1 MTIGAEAGDTP
12 ARAARRSR
20 VKAADAQRLDTLE
33 AQAKGAFRTAGILNI
48 VTGALWPVQAAVVA
62 ALIAGW
68 LQGHAAAASSL
79 EAAVAFV
86 LLAALRAMLDH
97 RAGAVMFDAADGIVA
112 AERAT
117 LLARESRRAGGGPAS
132 AEVGALMAQK
142 LPMLL
147 PYLTR
152 YRPAQFR
159 AGVLPI
165 LILIITAWFSWAAAL
180 VLLVAGPLIPVFMA
194 LIGIAAKEASQK
206 QMAEIGD
213 LNALLMDRLGA
224 LVDIRLLDAG
234 ERTARDFEA
243 RAEGLRARTMAV
255 LRIAF
260 LSSTVLEL
268 FAALGVA
275 MVAVYVGFSLLG
287 SIRFG
292 TWGAPLSVGEGIFLL
307 LLAPDFFQPLRD
319 VAAAWHDRA
328 QALAV
333 AGELATAEAG
343 APVAALGAGAAATA
357 LPGAAVIR
365 LHGAVVQRGAR
376 MLRLP
381 DLTLAPGERI
391 AVTGPSGAG
400 KSTLLAALAGLV
412 PLAAGTVQVAGVTL
426 DEASADGWRA
436 RLAWVGQSPHFLDRT
451 LGENLDLRGL
461 GGDLGPALAAARAEG
476 VVATLPGGLAARLG
490 ETGGGISGGEARRL
504 MLARAFAANPEVLLA
519 DEPTADLDR
528 ETADAVTAALMELS
542 TRGVTLVVATHDP
555 ILIAA
560 LGREVRL

>member
-1 MTIGAEAGDTP
+1 MTAGAEAQDAP
-12 ARAARRSR
+12 ARAERRAR
-20 VKAADAQRLDTLE
+20 VKAPDACRLDVLE
-33 AQAKGAFRTAGILNI
+33 AQGKNAFRTAGFLNI
-48 VTGALWPVQAAVVA
+48 VAGAVWPVQAAVVA
-62 ALIAGW
+62 ALVAGW
-68 LQGHAAAASSL
+68 LDGRSTAATAL
-79 EAAVAFV
+79 ESALAF
-86 LLAALRAMLDH
+86 LALAALRAMLEH
-97 RAGAVMFDAADGIVA
+97 RAGAVVFDAADRVVA

-117 LLARESRRAGGGPAS
+117 LLARESRRAGGGPSS

-152 YRPAQFR
+152 YRPAQAR

-213 LNALLMDRLGA
+213 LNTLLMDRLGA
-224 LVDIRLLDAG
+224 LVDIRLLDASD
-234 ERTARDFEA
+234 RTSRDFEA
-243 RAEGLRARTMAV
+243 RAEGLSTRTMAV

-275 MVAVYVGFSLLG
+275 MIAVYVGFSLLG

-307 LLAPDFFQPLRD
+307 MLAPDYFQPLRD

-333 AGELATAEAG
+333 AGELAAAEAG
-343 APVAALGAGAAATA
+343 APVAALGAGAQAAA
-357 LPGAAVIR
+357 LPGAAAIELR
-365 LHGAVVQRGAR
+365 GAVVQRGAR
-376 MLRLP
+376 MVRLP
-381 DLTLAPGERI
+381 DLSLAPGDRV

-412 PLAAGTVQVAGVTL
+412 PLAAGRLCVAGVTL

-436 RLAWVGQSPHFLDRT
+436 RLAWVGQAPHFLDRS

-461 GGDLGPALAAARAEG
+461 GGDLGPALSAARAAG

-504 MLARAFAANPEVLLA
+504 MLARAFAAKPEVLLA

-555 ILIAA
+555 ILVAA
-560 LGREVRL
+560 LGREVRV